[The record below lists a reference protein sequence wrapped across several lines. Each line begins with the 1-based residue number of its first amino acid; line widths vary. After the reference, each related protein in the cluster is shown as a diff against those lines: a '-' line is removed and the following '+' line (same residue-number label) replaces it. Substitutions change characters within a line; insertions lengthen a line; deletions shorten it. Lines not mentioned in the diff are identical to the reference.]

1 MNQMRYFLIFAG
13 LLFIGALLGVFAVAV
28 PTAMHAPSWQYLLGA
43 IGGTLLMFWIWQL
56 AKRN

>member
-13 LLFIGALLGVFAVAV
+13 LLFIGALLGVFGVAV

-43 IGGTLLMFWIWQL
+43 IGGTLLMFLIWQL